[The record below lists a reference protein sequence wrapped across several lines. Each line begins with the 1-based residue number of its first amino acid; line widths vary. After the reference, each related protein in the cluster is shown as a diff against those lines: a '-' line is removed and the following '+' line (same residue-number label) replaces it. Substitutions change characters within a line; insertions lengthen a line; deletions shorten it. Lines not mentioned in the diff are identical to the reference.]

1 MIDGASNTTT
11 TVAAG
16 TNPDAIALNPVTNKI
31 YVANVNG
38 NDVTVVATPRV
49 DPPTNPPRLA
59 NISTR
64 MEVLNGNNVM
74 IAGFIIGGSTP
85 KTLAIVATGPSL
97 AAFGITNPLA
107 NPTLQLVR
115 QSDQW

>member
-1 MIDGASNTTT
+1 
-11 TVAAG
+11 
-16 TNPDAIALNPVTNKI
+16 
-31 YVANVNG
+31 
-38 NDVTVVATPRV
+38 
-49 DPPTNPPRLA
+49 
-59 NISTR
+59 

-115 QSDQW
+115 QSDQVVIATNDDWQTDPNAGQLAAQAASRPPIRSSRGWL